1 MLCRMRVPSIHLV
14 WYVASQFYQMYSVF
28 VENMTQTMK
37 PDKQISDKVMAD
49 ILDEESGFRLDVRM
63 ALHMCGC
70 RKC

>member
-1 MLCRMRVPSIHLV
+1 
-14 WYVASQFYQMYSVF
+14 MYSVF

-49 ILDEESGFRLDVRM
+49 ILDEQSEFRLDVRM
-63 ALHMCGC
+63 ALHMCGR